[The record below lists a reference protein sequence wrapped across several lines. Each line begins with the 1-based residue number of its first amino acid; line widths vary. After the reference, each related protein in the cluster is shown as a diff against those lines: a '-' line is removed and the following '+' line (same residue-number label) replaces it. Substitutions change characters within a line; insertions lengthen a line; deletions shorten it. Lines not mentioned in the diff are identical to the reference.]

1 MGLTPHARH
10 FDNGL
15 IPMTELSPADHDAI
29 GRVLGRTP
37 SGVFIL
43 TATDGQGRSTGMLAS
58 WVQQASFEPPLLTV
72 AVNAKRYLND
82 CLKES
87 PNLALNLVGEGQHH
101 FLKHFG
107 KGFEPDENAFEGMN
121 TSTSQLGLPILSDA
135 LGYMEGTVQGQLT
148 AGDHLVYL
156 VEVRYAKAGENI
168 GEVKPMVHI
177 RKNGFNY

>member
-1 MGLTPHARH
+1 MP
-10 FDNGL
+10 
-15 IPMTELSPADHDAI
+15 ELSSADRDAI

-58 WVQQASFEPPLLTV
+58 WVQQASFEPPMLTV

-82 CLKES
+82 WLNAS
-87 PNLALNLVGEGQHH
+87 PQMALNLIGDGQHS

-107 KGFEPDENAFEGMN
+107 RGFEPDQKAFEGID
-121 TSTSQLGLPILSDA
+121 TSESELGLPVLSEA
-135 LGYMEGTVQGQLT
+135 LGYMEGTIQT
-148 AGDHLVYL
+148 HFAAGDHVLYL
-156 VEVRYAKAGENI
+156 LEVQHAKASEKI

-177 RKNGFNY
+177 RKNGFGY